1 MLSNTLNYN
10 EDNYNYNYIEGT
22 ELNEKEL
29 KTINILLKFDFKNAS
44 NNEINYIINSY
55 THNIFII
62 HESIKFNNLKFDI
75 VEKNKKKY
83 WKYEADDN
91 LYKINCHSYIILKK
105 HLFMRFKHLLIL
117 LNNYFDD
124 DIKEYLHINFFNN
137 INSCKYYICLRWFI
151 CSFIYWINIIKSEFI
166 FNKINYKDFRKYI
179 LNFHK
184 NKTNYDILKEV
195 LKDFININ
203 YNFTFY
209 EELKALLDYSLFFI
223 YDYYYILQ

>member
-1 MLSNTLNYN
+1 
-10 EDNYNYNYIEGT
+10 
-22 ELNEKEL
+22 
-29 KTINILLKFDFKNAS
+29 
-44 NNEINYIINSY
+44 
-55 THNIFII
+55 
-62 HESIKFNNLKFDI
+62 
-75 VEKNKKKY
+75 
-83 WKYEADDN
+83 
-91 LYKINCHSYIILKK
+91 
-105 HLFMRFKHLLIL
+105 MRFKHLLIL
-117 LNNYFDD
+117 LNNYIDD

-137 INSCKYYICLRWFI
+137 INICKYYRCARWFI
-151 CSFIYWINIIKSEFI
+151 CLMIYWVNIIKSEFI